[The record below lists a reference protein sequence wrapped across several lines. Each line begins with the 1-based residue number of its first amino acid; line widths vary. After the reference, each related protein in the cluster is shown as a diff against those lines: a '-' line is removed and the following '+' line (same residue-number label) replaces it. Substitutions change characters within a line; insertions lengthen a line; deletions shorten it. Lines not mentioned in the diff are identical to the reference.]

1 MQETEN
7 IITILACDS
16 ICWAL
21 YLAGKTKV
29 IKHICPCLQ
38 SLWGSP
44 LPSEWILNS
53 LAWRIWFLSLS
64 LLLPLFIPLP
74 SILLKC
80 PPDPSCLEIPPHLW
94 TLRLSVTSA
103 VSLLLVWSFT
113 ATSAFFFWL
122 WHPVFVRSPFHPT
135 TTTLDEVLMIGR
147 AHRVGSWSR
156 PRTPH
161 SGYCSWFKDMVYNP
175 SKASHS
181 LWAFRV
187 KIVQVGPPNGHEY
200 TMSIFTAL

>member
-7 IITILACDS
+7 IITILACNS
-16 ICWAL
+16 ICRAL

-38 SLWGSP
+38 SLWDSP

-53 LAWRIWFLSLS
+53 LAWRIWFLSLC

-80 PPDPSCLEIPPHLW
+80 PPAPSCLEIPPHVW

-113 ATSAFFFWL
+113 AASPFFFWL
-122 WHPVFVRSPFHPT
+122 WYPAFVRKSLP
-135 TTTLDEVLMIGR
+135 
-147 AHRVGSWSR
+147 
-156 PRTPH
+156 PH
-161 SGYCSWFKDMVYNP
+161 HHHTRWGAND
-175 SKASHS
+175 
-181 LWAFRV
+181 R
-187 KIVQVGPPNGHEY
+187 
-200 TMSIFTAL
+200 